1 MSSPLPSLGA
11 AVTGADL
18 HPGHAPAADSER
30 PLLDLDYDVVIA
42 GASFAGLAV
51 AQRLGR
57 SRAERSGT
65 RQRRIAVLDRAPI
78 GEGVTSACAA
88 PVTIVRAMGATDSIR
103 QVHDRLVIHTPSS
116 RAVWSLPE
124 AFCTFDYRQ
133 FCERAFEYAGVH
145 FIQASVVGRSGSIMQ
160 TTTGDFSG
168 RFLVDATGWRAVLLG
183 GPMSPYVNRRWMAFG
198 IESEVEGAFEPGLHF
213 YFLPEVRDG
222 YAWAFPAGGRI
233 RFGVLSYL
241 GRSKLHGALG
251 QFMGRFG
258 LRPGTV
264 HGGFLASGLRSPVVD
279 GVFVVGDASGHCLPL
294 TGEGIR
300 TAVLGG
306 FQCGELLR
314 RVLGGELNRTQAGN
328 QYQEFTERSYRKFSA
343 LLWSNRVLLALPLL
357 AIGNAAKWLS
367 YPRLLQLFMQR
378 YLGIFSETPHPS
390 DVCPGDRRYAYE
402 LRCGAAGWHG
412 PLEQG
417 MILKAEN
424 LGREEDFRPV

>member
-1 MSSPLPSLGA
+1 MDPGP
-11 AVTGADL
+11 
-18 HPGHAPAADSER
+18 HRGHAFAADSDPPMLVDTE
-30 PLLDLDYDVVIA
+30 YDAVIA

-57 SRAERSGT
+57 PRAENSDT
-65 RQRRIAVLDRAPI
+65 RQRRIAVLDRAPV
-78 GEGVTSACAA
+78 GDGVTSACAA
-88 PVTIVRAMGATDSIR
+88 PVSIVHAMGAADSIR
-103 QVHDRLVIHTPSS
+103 QVHDRLLIHTPSS

-124 AFCTFDYRQ
+124 SFCTFDYRQ
-133 FCERAFEYAGVH
+133 FCQRAFAYAGVD
-145 FIQASVVGRSGSIMQ
+145 FIQASVTGRSGSIVQ
-160 TTTGDFSG
+160 TTTGDVSG
-168 RFLVDATGWRAVLLG
+168 KFLVDATGWRAVLLG
-183 GPMSPYVNRRWMAFG
+183 GPTSPYVNRRWMAFG

-213 YFLPEVRDG
+213 YFLPKVRDG
-222 YAWAFPAGGRI
+222 YAWVFPAGGRI

-241 GRSKLHGALG
+241 GRSKLHGALE

-314 RVLGGELNRTQAGN
+314 RVLGGELSRRQAEN
-328 QYQEFTERSYRKFSA
+328 HYQKFTERSRRKFKA
-343 LLWSNRVLLALPLL
+343 LLWGNRALLALPLL
-357 AIGNAAKWLS
+357 AIGHAAKGLS

-378 YLGIFSETPHPS
+378 YLSIFSE
-390 DVCPGDRRYAYE
+390 
-402 LRCGAAGWHG
+402 AA
-412 PLEQG
+412 
-417 MILKAEN
+417 
-424 LGREEDFRPV
+424 RPVTSALAAEDVFTSLVTGQQDGTEG